1 MKRLTPATII
11 LAPLAVIGS
20 AAAIHAYATD
30 TDAKPPAAPVERVV
44 VADPAAPAAAP
55 TPAMPAAAPARAK
68 SARRAVT
75 RTRRR
80 VVTRYAMP
88 TNATLAAQDCREESF
103 DDRVEFELT
112 YGRGSSAIRRCAR
125 FELARA
131 RAECRADAIEDPF
144 DHRSEYGSG
153 RSSLTLCVRDSLT

>member
-1 MKRLTPATII
+1 MKRLTPATIV

-44 VADPAAPAAAP
+44 ISEPAAPAAAP
-55 TPAMPAAAPARAK
+55 AAAKPALRA
-68 SARRAVT
+68 ST
-75 RTRRR
+75 RTPRR
-80 VVTRYAMP
+80 VVTRYTIP

-112 YGRGSSAIRRCAR
+112 YGSGNTAIRRCAR

-131 RAECRADAIEDPF
+131 RAKCRADAIEDAF
-144 DHRSEYGSG
+144 DHRSEYGTG